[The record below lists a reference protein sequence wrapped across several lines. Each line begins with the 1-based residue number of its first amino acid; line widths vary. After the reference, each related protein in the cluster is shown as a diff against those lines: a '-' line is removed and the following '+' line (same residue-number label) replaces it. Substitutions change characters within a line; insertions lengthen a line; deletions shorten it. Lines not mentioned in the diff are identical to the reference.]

1 MKIRN
6 FLLASTITT
15 LLTASP
21 LSMAA
26 SKLSSTDIAS
36 LAAIAVIDKAEIM
49 ISVVANNKKS
59 SSGVTDF
66 AKMMIDQHGSNLTQI
81 LDMVSEYHINTLTGS
96 AAEKLKTQTG
106 KQLLALGGL
115 KDSEFDKAYV
125 DAMVSGH
132 EAALDL
138 IEKNLL
144 KAVKSEEVKKFL
156 EETSVTVKHHLEAAK
171 KLQEEMKS

>member
-15 LLTASP
+15 LLIASP

-26 SKLSSTDIAS
+26 SKLSSADIAS
-36 LAAIAVIDKAEIM
+36 LAAVAAIDKAEIM
-49 ISVVANNKKS
+49 ISVVANNKNP
-59 SSGVTDF
+59 SSGVADF

-81 LDMVSEYHINTLTGS
+81 LDMTNEYHINSLTGS
-96 AAEKLKTQTG
+96 AAEKLKAQAG
-106 KQLLALGGL
+106 KELMTLGGL
-115 KDSEFDKAYV
+115 KDKEFDKAYV

-132 EAALDL
+132 QAALDL

-144 KAVKSEEVKKFL
+144 KTAKSDEVKKFL
-156 EETSVTVKHHLEAAK
+156 EETSVAVKHHLEAAK
-171 KLQEEMKS
+171 KLQEDMKS